1 MSAWWKPDLTTRHRA
16 YNRRGLTD
24 PSAHGMVTTLPWA
37 GDPTTAAAGPSG
49 AGRGS
54 HRATTSP
61 AMGHASAAPS
71 GHGRAHVPLSG
82 CQEGRTRRPHALT
95 RPIRCLPSR

>member
-1 MSAWWKPDLTTRHRA
+1 MSAWWKPDLTTRHRVQPA
-16 YNRRGLTD
+16 R
-24 PSAHGMVTTLPWA
+24 AHGPECSRMVTTLPWA
-37 GDPTTAAAGPSG
+37 GDPTTAAVGVSG

-61 AMGHASAAPS
+61 AMGHASAALS